1 MENEKIVRTVIHA
14 GQQPTEEQ
22 IREIELAAT
31 RPVVPDDDAPELTLE
46 QYAEMAAIA
55 KHRRSAKVK
64 PVVALRISPDTLEKA
79 KATGKGYTGF
89 LSRLLDNAIN
99 DPKMVERSL

>member
-1 MENEKIVRTVIHA
+1 MENETMIRTVIHA

-22 IREIELAAT
+22 VREIEQAAS
-31 RPVVPDDDAPELTLE
+31 RPAVPDEDAPELTLE

-55 KHRRSAKVK
+55 KQRRAQNVK
-64 PVVALRISPDTLEKA
+64 PVISLRISPETLDKA
-79 KATGKGYTGF
+79 RATGKGYTGF

-99 DPKMVERSL
+99 DPQLVARSL

>member
-1 MENEKIVRTVIHA
+1 MATTKVKIHV

-22 IREIELAAT
+22 IKEIEMASEM
-31 RPVVPDDDAPELTLE
+31 PVTPDEDAPELTLE

-55 KHRRSAKVK
+55 RERCSQPK
-64 PVVALRISPDTLEKA
+64 PVIALRISPDTLDKA

-99 DPKMVERSL
+99 DPRLVKKSL